1 MVAMEVKLQLLVLLI
16 SSSLFHAHN
25 ASTTTFNNSVGGNLV
40 SSKNGTT
47 PCPTGWD
54 ISPDKSKCFQYIRST
69 KSWNDSETICKGYG
83 GHLAALTSFQ
93 ELSSV
98 RGLCGD
104 VVNGCWVGGRAVNST
119 VGFHW
124 KWSDNTSYGNESIFP
139 ATPVQ
144 SNCTNLPC
152 HINDSFDLCT
162 LVTNGSTTLLA
173 ERCNVSHTFICMID
187 TGDKCY
193 NMHCH
198 KEYLIILAVVSAV
211 ILCTML
217 TVVIWLLAYKRSKKR
232 RRSRKLSNP
241 AASALVPP
249 SWKVFT
255 KEELR
260 SITKNFSEGNRLL
273 GDAKTGGTYSG
284 LLPDGSRVA
293 VKRLKRSSFQRKK
306 EFYSEIGR
314 VARLHHP
321 NLVAVKGCCYDHG
334 DRYIVYEFIV
344 NGPLDRWLYH
354 IPRGG
359 RSLDWAMRMKIATTL
374 AQGIAF
380 LHDKVKPH
388 VVHRDIRASN
398 VLLDEEF
405 GAHLMGVGLSKFV
418 PYEVMHERTVM
429 AGGTYGYLAPEFVYR
444 NELTTKSDVYSFG
457 VLLLEIVSGRRPA
470 QAVDSVGW
478 QSIFEW
484 ATPLVQAHRYP
495 DLLDPH
501 ISSSSSDIPEAG
513 VIQKVV
519 DLVYSCTQHVPS
531 MRPRMSHVVHQLQ
544 QLAQPPIV
552 K

>member
-1 MVAMEVKLQLLVLLI
+1 MVLMELKISAMQLFLLLI
-16 SSSLFHAHN
+16 SCAVLHLQ
-25 ASTTTFNNSVGGNLV
+25 ASVN
-40 SSKNGTT
+40 
-47 PCPTGWD
+47 TG
-54 ISPDKSKCFQYIRST
+54 F
-69 KSWNDSETICKGYG
+69 
-83 GHLAALTSFQ
+83 
-93 ELSSV
+93 
-98 RGLCGD
+98 
-104 VVNGCWVGGRAVNST
+104 
-119 VGFHW
+119 
-124 KWSDNTSYGNESIFP
+124 
-139 ATPVQ
+139 
-144 SNCTNLPC
+144 
-152 HINDSFDLCT
+152 
-162 LVTNGSTTLLA
+162 NGSDPG
-173 ERCNVSHTFICMID
+173 NVAASGSQASKGSICHH
-187 TGDKCY
+187 
-193 NMHCH
+193 MHCH
-198 KEYLIILAVVSAV
+198 KEYLIILAVVSAL
-211 ILCTML
+211 ILCTTL
-217 TVVIWLLAYKRSKKR
+217 AVVVWLLAYKRSKKR

-255 KEELR
+255 KEELK
-260 SITKNFSEGNRLL
+260 SITKNFSEGNRLV
-273 GDAKTGGTYSG
+273 GDAKTGGTFSG
-284 LLPDGSRVA
+284 LQPDGSRVA

-344 NGPLDRWLYH
+344 NGPLDRWLHH

-398 VLLDEEF
+398 VLLDEDF

-418 PYEVMHERTVM
+418 PYEVMQERTVM

-501 ISSSSSDIPEAG
+501 ISSSSCLDIPEAG

-519 DLVYSCTQHVPS
+519 DLVYACTQHVPS

-544 QLAQPPIV
+544 QLAQTPIV